1 MQEQQQL
8 PPGATPIDVDEMFA
22 AIGELYFQVRVLR
35 KMVQQQ
41 QQQQQA
47 SSPNGVAG
55 DAVQLQS

>member
-1 MQEQQQL
+1 MTAQQL

-41 QQQQQA
+41 QQQA

>member
-8 PPGATPIDVDEMFA
+8 PPGATPIDVEEMFA
-22 AIGELYFQVRVLR
+22 AIGELFFQVRVLR
-35 KMVQQQ
+35 KMV